1 MTITEK
7 YPVGAPKFNIHIE
20 PAPDDGKRYPIVV
33 LVHGNFGLAPP
44 YGAQLQSFAAEIAK
58 LGYLAAVPSYY
69 EDQVP
74 HMLDDNIDS
83 HVPALAAAI
92 KHLEDRDDADGTRL
106 GLVGF
111 SLGGGI
117 SMAFINSSAK
127 GRVSV
132 FADFYGYVGPKLN
145 DGVANFPPTI
155 IFHNKNDR
163 QFVKPHEHSEPL
175 AAALA
180 KEGIV
185 YEPHPPYDWYD
196 ETWPEGFNHA
206 FQPGGDADKDSRKR
220 TLDWLDRHMK
230 PVGK

>member
-1 MTITEK
+1 MTISER
-7 YPVGAPKFNIHIE
+7 YSVGSRQFAIHIE
-20 PAPDDGKRYPIVV
+20 AAPADGKRYPIVV
-33 LVHGNFGLAPP
+33 LVHGNLGLAAP
-44 YGAQLQSFAAEIAK
+44 YGAQLQSFGAEIAEM
-58 LGYLAAVPSYY
+58 GYLTAIPSYY
-69 EDQVP
+69 EDQKP

-92 KHLEDRDDADGTRL
+92 KHLEDRGDADGTRL

-117 SMAFINSSAK
+117 SMAFINTSPK

-132 FADFYGYVGPKLN
+132 FADFYGYVGPKLK

-155 IFHNKNDR
+155 IFHNRNDR
-163 QFVKPHEHSEPL
+163 QFVEPSEHSEPL
-175 AAALA
+175 AVALA
-180 KEGIV
+180 TESII

-196 ETWPEGFNHA
+196 ESWPEGFNHA
-206 FQPGGDADKDSRKR
+206 FQPGGNVDKDSRRR
-220 TLDWLDRHMK
+220 TLDWLNTHMK